1 MASEES
7 MTLQAGSGD
16 MSRHNGVN
24 GHAQR
29 SAGQPLRG
37 KQLAATVT
45 GLLLGMLLAALDQT
59 IVSTAMPK
67 IFGELGGAQQDYSW
81 VFTAYLLT
89 STVTVPIYGKLSDI
103 WGRKWFFIG
112 GIIIFL
118 VGSAL
123 SGASQNVTQ
132 LILFRAAQGIGAGAM
147 LPIAFAIIGDLFP
160 PAERGKWQGL
170 FSGVFGLAS
179 IVGPALGG
187 YITDNFTWRWIFYIN
202 LPIGIVALTVL
213 FLTLPVFRNPQ
224 ASRKI
229 DYLGTAL
236 LVLGITPLLIGF
248 SLVGTGPGLYAWGS
262 VQIITLFSIAG
273 AAILAFIFWEIFG
286 AASPVLDLRLFKN
299 SIFTVSIIITVM
311 VGAAMFGTIL
321 FIPLFLQNV
330 TGVSATNSGTLLA
343 PLMGG
348 WVVASIISGQML
360 SRWGRY
366 RYLALGGMALSAIG
380 MFLMTLITV
389 HTSQFEV
396 VRNMIILGL
405 GMGASFAL
413 FTIIVQNAFPIQKI
427 GVVTSA
433 LTFFR
438 AIAQTVGTAVFGFLV
453 TNQFNSVFPAQLQAA
468 FPKGTPQSALK
479 QLQQNF
485 SNYNLLSAPPS
496 AINQI
501 HQGIAQQAAGQ
512 LAQQHVPTAQIPQ
525 QADQIA
531 TQTLAHLFTALK
543 YSLTSGLQLVF
554 LVAFVLL
561 VIATVVCIFLKEI
574 PLRKSGGAAGMAS
587 LAEGGAVSSEEAL
600 VEAAS
605 DGHDMI
611 DIRALLAPEDQS
623 LEALEDERGT
633 PEVVGPPLGDD

>member
-7 MTLQAGSGD
+7 LTLKAGSGD
-16 MSRHNGVN
+16 SSRGNGAN
-24 GHAQR
+24 GHSQAT
-29 SAGQPLRG
+29 AGKPLQGR
-37 KQLAATVT
+37 QLAATVT

-103 WGRKWFFIG
+103 WGRKWFFMG
-112 GIIIFL
+112 GILIFL

-147 LPIAFAIIGDLFP
+147 MPIAFAIIGDLFP

-202 LPIGIVALTVL
+202 LPLGAVALTVL
-213 FLTLPVFRNPQ
+213 WLTLPVFRNPQ

-236 LVLGITPLLIGF
+236 LIVGITPLLIGF
-248 SLVGTGPGLYAWGS
+248 SLVGTGPGQYAWGS
-262 VQIITLFSIAG
+262 AQIITLFSIAG
-273 AAILAFIFWEIFG
+273 VAILAFIFWELFG
-286 AASPVLDLRLFKN
+286 ASSPVLDLRLFKN
-299 SIFTVSIIITVM
+299 SIFTVSIIITIM

-330 TGVSATNSGTLLA
+330 TGVSATNSGTLLT

-366 RYLALGGMALSAIG
+366 RYLALFGMALSAIG

-389 HTSQFEV
+389 NTSQGEV

-405 GMGASFAL
+405 GMGMSFAL
-413 FTIIVQNAFPIQKI
+413 FTIIVQNAFPIQRI
-427 GVVTSA
+427 GVVTAA

-438 AIAQTVGTAVFGFLV
+438 AIAQTVGTAIFGYLV
-453 TNQFNSVFPAQLQAA
+453 TNQFNNVFPTQLATA
-468 FPKGTPQSALK
+468 FPKNTPQSALN

-485 SNYNLLSAPPS
+485 ANYNLLSAPPS
-496 AINQI
+496 VTNQI
-501 HQGIAQQAAGQ
+501 HQGIARQAATQ
-512 LAQQHVPTAQIPQ
+512 LAQQHVPAAQIPA
-525 QADQIA
+525 QADQFA
-531 TQTLAHLFTALK
+531 TQTLGHLFTALK
-543 YSLTSGLQLVF
+543 YSLTSGLQQVF
-554 LVAFVLL
+554 LVAFVLM
-561 VIATVVCIFLKEI
+561 VIALVVCFFLKEI
-574 PLRKSGGAAGMAS
+574 PLRTSGGAAGMAS
-587 LAEGGAVSSEEAL
+587 LAEGGSVSDEAL
-600 VEAAS
+600 VEVAS
-605 DGHDMI
+605 NGHEALPA
-611 DIRALLAPEDQS
+611 RTLLAQDEPAMAVE
-623 LEALEDERGT
+623 EERGE
-633 PEVVGPPLGDD
+633 PETIGPPLGDD

>member
-7 MTLQAGSGD
+7 LTLQAGSGD
-16 MSRHNGVN
+16 ISRGNGAN
-24 GHAQR
+24 GHRQDT
-29 SAGQPLRG
+29 AGKPLRG

-103 WGRKWFFIG
+103 WGRKWFFMG
-112 GIIIFL
+112 GIVIFL

-147 LPIAFAIIGDLFP
+147 MPIAFAIIGDLFP

-187 YITDNFTWRWIFYIN
+187 YITDHFTWRWIFYIN

-213 FLTLPVFRNPQ
+213 WLTLPVFRNPQ

-236 LVLGITPLLIGF
+236 LIVGITPLLIGF

-273 AAILAFIFWEIFG
+273 AALLAFIFWELFG
-286 AASPVLDLRLFKN
+286 ASSPVLDLRLFKN
-299 SIFTVSIIITVM
+299 SIFTVSIIITIM

-348 WVVASIISGQML
+348 WVVASIISGQIL

-366 RYLALGGMALSAIG
+366 RVMALVGMALSAIG

-389 HTSQFEV
+389 STAQLDV

-413 FTIIVQNAFPIQKI
+413 FTIIVQNAFPIQRI
-427 GVVTSA
+427 GVVTAA

-438 AIAQTVGTAVFGFLV
+438 AIAQTVGTAIFGFLV
-453 TNQFNSVFPAQLQAA
+453 TNQFNNVFPGQLAAA
-468 FPKGTPQSALK
+468 FPKGTPQSALN
-479 QLQQNF
+479 QFQQNF
-485 SNYNLLSAPPS
+485 SNYNLLSAPPNVT
-496 AINQI
+496 NQI
-501 HQGIAQQAAGQ
+501 HQGIAQQAAAQ
-512 LAQQHVPTAQIPQ
+512 LAQQHVPAAQIPTL
-525 QADQIA
+525 ADRLA
-531 TQTLAHLFTALK
+531 TQTLGHLFTALK
-543 YSLTSGLQLVF
+543 YSLTSGLQQVF
-554 LVAFVLL
+554 LVAFVLM
-561 VIATVVCIFLKEI
+561 VIAFVVCLFLKEI

-587 LAEGGAVSSEEAL
+587 LAEGGHASGDEVA
-600 VEAAS
+600 VEAAHN
-605 DGHDMI
+605 GHEALDV
-611 DIRALLAPEDQS
+611 RSLLASEEQH
-623 LEALEDERGT
+623 LAAVEEERGT
-633 PEVVGPPLGDD
+633 PEIIGPPLGDD

>member
-1 MASEES
+1 MASNES
-7 MTLQAGSGD
+7 VTLNGSGD
-16 MSRHNGVN
+16 LSRHNG
-24 GHAQR
+24 ASDR
-29 SAGQPLRG
+29 SQGSSGRQMRG

-103 WGRKWFFIG
+103 WGRKWFFMG
-112 GIIIFL
+112 GIIVFL
-118 VGSAL
+118 IGSAL

-132 LILFRAAQGIGAGAM
+132 LIIFRAAQGIGAGAM
-147 LPIAFAIIGDLFP
+147 MPIAFAIIGDIFP

-202 LPIGIVALTVL
+202 LPLGAAALTVL
-213 FLTLPVFRNPQ
+213 FITLPVFRNPQ

-236 LVLGITPLLIGF
+236 LVVGITPLLLGF
-248 SLVGTGPGLYAWGS
+248 SLAGTGPGQYAWDS
-262 VQIITLFSIAG
+262 IQIITSFSIAG
-273 AAILAFIFWEIFG
+273 AAILAFIFWELFG
-286 AASPVLDLRLFKN
+286 ASSPVLDLRLFKN
-299 SIFTVSIIITVM
+299 SIFTVSILITVM
-311 VGAAMFGTIL
+311 IGAAMFGTIL
-321 FIPLFLQNV
+321 YIPLFLQNV
-330 TGVSATNSGTLLA
+330 TGVSATNSGSLLA

-348 WVVASIISGQML
+348 WVIASIISGQLL

-366 RYLALGGMALSAIG
+366 RILALVGMALASVG
-380 MFLMTLITV
+380 MFLMTRIV
-389 HTSQFEV
+389 VSTSQGEV

-405 GMGASFAL
+405 GMGTGIAL

-427 GVVTSA
+427 GVVTAA

-438 AIAQTVGTAVFGFLV
+438 QIAQTVGTAVFGALL
-453 TNQFNSVFPAQLQAA
+453 TNQFNSAFPGQLQAA
-468 FPKGTPQSALK
+468 FPKGTPQSALNA
-479 QLQQNF
+479 LQQNF
-485 SNYNLLSAPPS
+485 SNYNILSYPQS

-501 HQGIAQQAAGQ
+501 HVGIARQAAGQ
-512 LAQQHVPTAQIPQ
+512 LAQQHVPTSQIPQ

-531 TQTLAHLFTALK
+531 TQTLNHLFEALK
-543 YSLTSGLQLVF
+543 YSLTSGLQIVF
-554 LVAFVLL
+554 LVAFVLMC
-561 VIATVVCIFLKEI
+561 VAFVVAIFLKEI
-574 PLRKSGGAAGMAS
+574 PLRKTGGSAGMAS
-587 LAEGGAVSSEEAL
+587 MAEGGHAPADEAPSASDLTERELAGIVPTAPEGNDLEEA
-600 VEAAS
+600 
-605 DGHDMI
+605 
-611 DIRALLAPEDQS
+611 
-623 LEALEDERGT
+623 DERGD
-633 PEVVGPPLGDD
+633 PEKVGPPLGDD